1 MILVDKREKDAIL
14 ERFPD
19 AKITRT
25 VRQKSKRHRYYCE
38 ETRHIINFLNKYKRE
53 HCSEMYFGKKEGARH
68 RNSKKRK

>member
-14 ERFPD
+14 KRFPD

-38 ETRHIINFLNKYKRE
+38 ETRHIINFLSKYRKER
-53 HCSEMYFGKKEGARH
+53 CSEMYFEKKEGARY
-68 RNSKKRK
+68 RDYKKRK